1 MSPFFFCLLVSKR
14 VERKR
19 FHCSWK
25 YAILVLKNEFSNK
38 QKRGTSMD
46 IDKIIKQVARA
57 HNTTPEEVYAEMQIA
72 LDAAFQSKDP
82 EVQKEW
88 AKIPFKGDHPTP
100 EDVIPYLVGRLK
112 NPQEAVS

>member
-1 MSPFFFCLLVSKR
+1 MKAPSCDS
-14 VERKR
+14 
-19 FHCSWK
+19 
-25 YAILVLKNEFSNK
+25 YILPQKLFSFTDNYSNT
-38 QKRGTSMD
+38 QGN
-46 IDKIIKQVARA
+46 IDEIIKQVAKV

-100 EDVIPYLVGRLK
+100 EDVIPYLVGQLK
-112 NPQEAVS
+112 NPQVAVS

>member
-1 MSPFFFCLLVSKR
+1 
-14 VERKR
+14 
-19 FHCSWK
+19 
-25 YAILVLKNEFSNK
+25 
-38 QKRGTSMD
+38 MD

-72 LDAAFQSKDP
+72 LDAAVQSKDL

>member
-1 MSPFFFCLLVSKR
+1 M
-14 VERKR
+14 
-19 FHCSWK
+19 
-25 YAILVLKNEFSNK
+25 N
-38 QKRGTSMD
+38 
-46 IDKIIKQVARA
+46 IDEIIKQVAVI

-88 AKIPFKGDHPTP
+88 AKIPYKRKHPTP
-100 EDVIPYLVGRLK
+100 EDVIPYLVGQLK

>member
-1 MSPFFFCLLVSKR
+1 
-14 VERKR
+14 
-19 FHCSWK
+19 
-25 YAILVLKNEFSNK
+25 
-38 QKRGTSMD
+38 MD

-88 AKIPFKGDHPTP
+88 AKIPFKG
-100 EDVIPYLVGRLK
+100 
-112 NPQEAVS
+112 